1 MPDRSPDRTQPGAWV
16 PPPADATR
24 DIKLPPLP
32 GRPAPAV
39 PPGWSG
45 YVPSADARPA
55 QQAAAPAAGPTA
67 SPDGERPLPE
77 LDRPTDRL
85 PGPQDRGR
93 SSTLQFSPPP
103 PVQLLKV
110 SVVPRRRSRW
120 LWAVLIVLP
129 LLVIAGAGIWLFV
142 LLNGG

>member
-45 YVPSADARPA
+45 YVPAGEQPPA
-55 QQAAAPAAGPTA
+55 SEPAAPPEA
-67 SPDGERPLPE
+67 ERPDTRFDL
-77 LDRPTDRL
+77 PTDRL
-85 PGPQDRGR
+85 PGPQDRAR